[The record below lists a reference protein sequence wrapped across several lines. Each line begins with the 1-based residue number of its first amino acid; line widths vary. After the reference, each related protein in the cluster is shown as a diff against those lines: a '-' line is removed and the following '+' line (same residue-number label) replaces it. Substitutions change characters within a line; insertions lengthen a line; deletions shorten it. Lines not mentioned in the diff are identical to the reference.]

1 MSSLCYPYGPGITC
15 VCDDGGR
22 IYKCFPEI
30 KSEHGSRGAGG
41 VTGAQTQLT
50 DAYKGPPDEHDALDR
65 STEIVLASTFLILVI
80 LMFLAFI
87 VHRCEKTFIRSRT
100 QGHHQCQNSMY
111 QQSPSSLSSIS
122 VSIQTD
128 PQLFSLNQSYTM
140 PMLANGHSKTG
151 ITSLYTVTGN
161 GTLPRGHVDLA
172 GTKSLSRGDL
182 ELRREQNPYPQYALD
197 NEESKSFDHLMPPN
211 FADDETETQRM
222 IESRSGVNPSET
234 EDLSETDV
242 LVPPAQQ
249 LLAKY

>member
-1 MSSLCYPYGPGITC
+1 
-15 VCDDGGR
+15 
-22 IYKCFPEI
+22 
-30 KSEHGSRGAGG
+30 
-41 VTGAQTQLT
+41 
-50 DAYKGPPDEHDALDR
+50 
-65 STEIVLASTFLILVI
+65 
-80 LMFLAFI
+80 
-87 VHRCEKTFIRSRT
+87 
-100 QGHHQCQNSMY
+100 
-111 QQSPSSLSSIS
+111 
-122 VSIQTD
+122 
-128 PQLFSLNQSYTM
+128 
-140 PMLANGHSKTG
+140 MLANGHSKTG

-222 IESRSGVNPSET
+222 IESRSGVNPSEVLLLFFCKKLEKIIFFQT